1 MANEAFERDARI
13 REAAFQRLE
22 SLLVTDQVVDHY
34 TLAEGFPF
42 EGAVIRFL
50 SQAEGIFKPKEME
63 WPLSVK
69 TVVPKK
75 GRDVW
80 YRDQLSAHQEV
91 LTSSE
96 TVRYAFKGEDP
107 NAKPNLGLR
116 YVMELQLPIIYFLGV
131 SPARYQPIFPAYV
144 VDWDSF
150 HKEVRIAFSPQ
161 EKGALG
167 VRDVGVERR
176 YGLQEV
182 QVRLHQTRFREAV
195 LGAYNGKCAL
205 TGLPVPR
212 LLDAAHIVPDK
223 HKIYGQPEVHNGLA
237 LTKLHHAA
245 FDAYLIGIDQDLRV
259 HVSRALQLKKD
270 GPALEA
276 LKQLEGVYLTP
287 PADARDAP
295 DRDRLKYRFDFF
307 SERA

>member
-1 MANEAFERDARI
+1 MEDALERDARI
-13 REAAFQRLE
+13 RNAAFQHLKT
-22 SLLVTDQVVDHY
+22 LLVTDQVVDHY
-34 TLAEGFPF
+34 ALAQGFPF

-50 SQAEGIFKPKEME
+50 SQAEGIFKPKEMR

-107 NAKPNLGLR
+107 NAKPNQGLR
-116 YVMELQLPIIYFLGV
+116 EVMELQLPITYFLGV
-131 SPARYQPIFPAYV
+131 APARYQPIFPAYV
-144 VDWDSF
+144 VDWDSY
-150 HKEVRIAFSPQ
+150 HKEVRIAFLPEDQ
-161 EKGALG
+161 GTPG
-167 VRDVGVERR
+167 VRDIEVERR

-195 LGAYNGKCAL
+195 LGAYKGKCAL

-223 HKIYGQPEVHNGLA
+223 DQVHGQPEVENGLA

-259 HVSRALQLKKD
+259 HISSVLKMKND

-276 LKQLEGVYLTP
+276 LKQLEGARLTQP
-287 PADARDAP
+287 DDARDAP
-295 DRDRLKYRFDFF
+295 DRDRLKYRFECFL
-307 SERA
+307 ERA